1 MTRRTGRR
9 SACWR
14 AAERPWRRLP
24 AWWAPAGR
32 LRRVFKRP
40 QQRSAWITMT
50 CGVGP
55 DGSATSR
62 WRCGPTPIWQGC
74 GPRVPRPWGGPRPHK
89 KSRRRAVWRGAP
101 RNGGGGHAAQ
111 PGHSPHAPGRGAG
124 RGTHRESHRPVGD
137 VAARPSHPRQRVA
150 RPTAGSGPDGADGRS
165 AHANRGR
172 RGRRRSHHPDGR
184 RATPR
189 DAGIPAPWSSQRG
202 RNGGHPNHGLGA
214 PRGPPP
220 RATTRG
226 RTTHRV

>member
-1 MTRRTGRR
+1 MR
-9 SACWR
+9 SAGLR

-24 AWWAPAGR
+24 ARWALAGR

-40 QQRSAWITMT
+40 KPRSAWFTMP

-74 GPRVPRPWGGPRPHK
+74 GPRVPRPWGGPRRQTK
-89 KSRRRAVWRGAP
+89 RRRRAVWRGAP
-101 RNGGGGHAAQ
+101 RNGGGGQAAE
-111 PGHSPHAPGRGAG
+111 PGHAPHALGRGAG
-124 RGTHRESHRPVGD
+124 GGTHRASQRPVGD
-137 VAARPSHPRQRVA
+137 AAARPSPPRQRGL

-165 AHANRGR
+165 AHANRDR
-172 RGRRRSHHPDGR
+172 RGRRRRRHPDGH

-189 DAGIPAPWSSQRG
+189 DAGIRAPWSSQRG

-220 RATTRG
+220 SATTRG
-226 RTTHRV
+226 RTRHRV